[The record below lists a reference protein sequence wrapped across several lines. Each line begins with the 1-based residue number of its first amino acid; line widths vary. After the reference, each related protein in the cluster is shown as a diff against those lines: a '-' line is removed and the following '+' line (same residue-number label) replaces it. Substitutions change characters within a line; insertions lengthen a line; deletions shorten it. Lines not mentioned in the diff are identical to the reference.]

1 MKRKLLTMLL
11 VVMLCVSL
19 TISAFAVSGADIY
32 DEADLLSTQ
41 EETQLAEKLSEIG
54 EEFDAQ
60 IVIMTVSSTGGNID
74 AYIEDKFDSMSMGYG
89 ENRDGVL
96 LLVCMESREYR
107 ILSNGY
113 AGVAIDTGDIDRI
126 GDAIVS
132 DLSDGYYA
140 DAFDRFADECAYYL
154 EGHRNGFPFAFGKSL
169 MTSLIVGIIVGVVVA
184 LSLKGQLKTVRQQN
198 RANHYV
204 KSGSMQ
210 LTQHSDLFLYRNV
223 TRTRKQTNSSSGSSG
238 SSRSVGGGKF

>member
-1 MKRKLLTMLL
+1 MKRKLLSMLF
-11 VVMLCVSL
+11 VVVLCLSL
-19 TISAFAVSGADIY
+19 AVSAFAVSGTDIY

-60 IVIMTVSSTGGNID
+60 IVVMTVTSTSGNID
-74 AYIEDKFDSMSMGYG
+74 AYIEDKFDSMNMGYG

-113 AGVAIDTGDIDRI
+113 AGEAIGSSQIDAI

-132 DLSDGYYA
+132 DLSDGAYG
-140 DAFDRFADECAYYL
+140 DAFATFADQCAYYL
-154 EGHRNGFPFAFGKSL
+154 DGYRNGFPFNLGKN
-169 MTSLIVGIIVGVVVA
+169 LIVALIVGVVAGIVVA
-184 LSLKGQLKTVRQQN
+184 FVLKKQLKTVRQQKQ
-198 RANHYV
+198 ANVYI

-210 LTQHSDLFLYRNV
+210 ITASRDLFLYREV
-223 TRTRKQTNSSSGSSG
+223 SKTKKASTNSSGSG
-238 SSRSVGGGKF
+238 SSRNVGGGKF

>member
-19 TISAFAVSGADIY
+19 TISAFAASGADIY

-60 IVIMTVSSTGGNID
+60 IVVMTVTSTSGNID
-74 AYIEDKFDSMSMGYG
+74 SYIEDKFDSMNMGYG

-113 AGVAIDTGDIDRI
+113 AGEAIGMDQIDAI
-126 GDAIVS
+126 GEAIVS
-132 DLSDGYYA
+132 DLSAGEYA
-140 DAFDRFADECAYYL
+140 DAFTTFADQCAYYL
-154 EGHRNGFPFAFGKSL
+154 GGYLNGFPFNVGKN
-169 MTSLIVGIIVGVVVA
+169 LIAALIIGVVAGIAVA
-184 LSLKGQLKTVRQQN
+184 LVLKKQLKSVRQQKQ
-198 RANHYV
+198 ANVYT
-204 KSGSMQ
+204 KSDSMQ
-210 LTQHSDLFLYRNV
+210 ITTSRDLFLYREV
-223 TRTRKQTNSSSGSSG
+223 SKTKKASTNSSDSG
-238 SSRSVGGGKF
+238 SSRNVGGGKF